1 MASLSFNSSTL
12 RTPSSFQSQKPIS
25 NYTKP
30 IKIPFTFP
38 SKSPRSWPKLRRFGG
53 SRSSVSIKEE
63 VEIEDEKEEEDDDDD
78 DDPTVELCYL
88 DPETNPNSLTEWE
101 LDFCSR
107 PILDIRGKKLW
118 ELVVCDE
125 SLSLQFTKYFP
136 NNVINSITLKD
147 AIEGISEDLG
157 IPLPD
162 KIRYFRSQMQTII
175 TKACNEL
182 GIKPVPSKRCVSL
195 LLWLDE
201 RFETV
206 YTRHPGYQKGAK
218 PLLALDNPFPME
230 LPDNLFGDRWAFV
243 QLPLSAVREEILSL
257 ESKLVF
263 GSSLDLDLLGIE
275 IDDNTMIPGLAV
287 SSSRAKPLAGA
298 YSVLY
303 KALLNNRP
311 TAVPLFLQPFVSLLC
326 KLLALSWYK
335 FDLETTSWMNGL
347 EVCSIEVDVARASL
361 ILSVGISTRYVYATY
376 KKNPVTTNEAEAWEA
391 AKKASGGLH
400 FLAIQEDLDSDDCVG
415 FWLLLDLPPPPV

>member
-1 MASLSFNSSTL
+1 MVVGYKA
-12 RTPSSFQSQKPIS
+12 
-25 NYTKP
+25 YAVEG
-30 IKIPFTFP
+30 
-38 SKSPRSWPKLRRFGG
+38 SWPKLRRFGG
-53 SRSSVSIKEE
+53 SSFISESSVSMQEE
-63 VEIEDEKEEEDDDDD
+63 VEIEEEEEEEE

-107 PILDIRGKKLW
+107 PILNIRGKKLW
-118 ELVVCDE
+118 ELVVCHE
-125 SLSLQFTKYFP
+125 SLSLQYTKYFP

-162 KIRYFRSQMQTII
+162 KICYFRSQMQTII

-182 GIKPVPSKRCVSL
+182 GIKLVPSKRCVSL

-201 RFETV
+201 RFETI

-218 PLLALDNPFPME
+218 PLLALDNPFPMD

-243 QLPLSAVREEILSL
+243 QLPLSVVREEISSL

-275 IDDNTMIPGLAV
+275 IDDGTLIPGLAV
-287 SSSRAKPLAGA
+287 SSS
-298 YSVLY
+298 
-303 KALLNNRP
+303 
-311 TAVPLFLQPFVSLLC
+311 
-326 KLLALSWYK
+326 
-335 FDLETTSWMNGL
+335 
-347 EVCSIEVDVARASL
+347 
-361 ILSVGISTRYVYATY
+361 
-376 KKNPVTTNEAEAWEA
+376 
-391 AKKASGGLH
+391 
-400 FLAIQEDLDSDDCVG
+400 
-415 FWLLLDLPPPPV
+415 

>member
-1 MASLSFNSSTL
+1 MASLSFNSSRL
-12 RTPSSFQSQKPIS
+12 RTPAFQSQKPIS
-25 NYTKP
+25 NFKKP
-30 IKIPFTFP
+30 IKIPFSFSSSP
-38 SKSPRSWPKLRRFGG
+38 PRSWPKLRRFGG
-53 SRSSVSIKEE
+53 SSSVSGSSVSMQEE
-63 VEIEDEKEEEDDDDD
+63 VEIEEEEEEE

-125 SLSLQFTKYFP
+125 SLSLQYTKYFP

-201 RFETV
+201 RFETI

-243 QLPLSAVREEILSL
+243 QLPLSAVREEISSL

-275 IDDNTMIPGLAV
+275 IDDGTLIPGLAV
-287 SSSRAKPLAGA
+287 SSSRAKPLAA
-298 YSVLY
+298 
-303 KALLNNRP
+303 
-311 TAVPLFLQPFVSLLC
+311 
-326 KLLALSWYK
+326 
-335 FDLETTSWMNGL
+335 WMNGL
-347 EVCSIEVDVARASL
+347 EVCSVEADVARASL

-376 KKNPVTTNEAEAWEA
+376 KKSSVTTNEAEAWEA
-391 AKKASGGLH
+391 AKKAAGGLH